1 MLAQLGIIV
10 TKGCKFGDPEE
21 TVDILILSLVV
32 SQGFEQDERK
42 LSFRASCH
50 SVLGSY
56 LHQFRY

>member
-42 LSFRASCH
+42 L
-50 SVLGSY
+50 
-56 LHQFRY
+56 